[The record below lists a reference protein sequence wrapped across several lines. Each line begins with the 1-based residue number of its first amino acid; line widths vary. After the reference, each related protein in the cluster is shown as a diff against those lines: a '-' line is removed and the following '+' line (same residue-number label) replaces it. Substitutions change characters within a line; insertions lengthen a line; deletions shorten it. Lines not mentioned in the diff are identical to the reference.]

1 MFRDSLNSYQ
11 CTIKAERAKYVSKI
25 ITKNSGD
32 PKFLF
37 NTVNSVL
44 HPSTTA
50 ISETTSHSGE
60 DFQRF
65 FTEKLDNLRAHILLP
80 SQDPS
85 EPLICSSF
93 LTHFK
98 PVSLFPLTDIIMH
111 TKPTTCY
118 LDVLPT
124 PSLSCHFCLRFWRK
138 SSSTNCPHF
147 SGFWINVSLVS
158 ELSTAHSLLY

>member
-1 MFRDSLNSYQ
+1 MSPRSLQRILVILNSYLTQ
-11 CTIKAERAKYVSKI
+11 SILSCIPALQPYLRLLHTVVRIFKGSLLKKI
-25 ITKNSGD
+25 
-32 PKFLF
+32 
-37 NTVNSVL
+37 
-44 HPSTTA
+44 
-50 ISETTSHSGE
+50 
-60 DFQRF
+60 
-65 FTEKLDNLRAHILLP
+65 DNLRAHILLP

-85 EPLICSSF
+85 EPLICSSV

-98 PVSLFPLTDIIMH
+98 PVLLFPLTDIIMH